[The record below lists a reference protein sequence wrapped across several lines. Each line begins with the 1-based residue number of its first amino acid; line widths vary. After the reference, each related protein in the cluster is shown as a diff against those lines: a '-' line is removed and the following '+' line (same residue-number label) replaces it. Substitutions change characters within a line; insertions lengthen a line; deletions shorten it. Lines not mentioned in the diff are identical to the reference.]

1 MSAGIGLYSTVKGFK
16 NQRIIIPVT
25 HYIGNNTAVIE
36 VENGTKIDLMYLN
49 ALIPFELCYIRKPFL
64 IWLVRMEVAVKKI
77 LGNILWILCPPGA
90 AVVVVLNGRLDAFGP
105 ADAKNTLVVHV
116 NMLIVMNTRL
126 PQTLTALACGAG
138 LAVAGLEMQT
148 VFHNPLAG
156 PSVLGISS
164 AASLGVA
171 FVVLLSGIIGGGIM
185 SRFGIF
191 GNTALTLAAIAGALA
206 VMMLIVWL
214 SQKVQGN
221 VTLLIIGVMI
231 GYIASAIIGVLKYF
245 SSEEDIR
252 AYVIWGLGSFARVT
266 GGQVYVF
273 TGLMAL
279 LLPFCML
286 LAKPLN
292 MLLLGEQYAISL
304 GLNIRRARLLII
316 TSSGVL
322 IAIVTAY
329 CGPIMFLGLAVPHI
343 CRGLFRT
350 DDHRLLLPATLLC
363 GASIALVCNLI
374 ARLPGFEGA
383 LPINSVTA
391 LIGAPVA
398 LWVLLRRK

>member
-1 MSAGIGLYSTVKGFK
+1 MRKFSILTLLIV
-16 NQRIIIPVT
+16 
-25 HYIGNNTAVIE
+25 
-36 VENGTKIDLMYLN
+36 
-49 ALIPFELCYIRKPFL
+49 LIPLLAIVNLGLGSVSIP
-64 IWLVRMEVAVKKI
+64 ISEVYKI
-77 LGNILWILCPPGA
+77 LLGEGSDSEVWTNI
-90 AVVVVLNGRLDAFGP
+90 VL
-105 ADAKNTLVVHV
+105 
-116 NMLIVMNTRL
+116 MTRL
-126 PQTLTALACGAG
+126 PQTLTAIACGAG

-171 FVVLLSGIIGGGIM
+171 FVVLLSGTLGGGFM
-185 SRFGIF
+185 TQFGIL
-191 GNTALTLAAIAGALA
+191 GNTALTLAAIIGAMS
-206 VMMLIVWL
+206 VMAIIVYL
-214 SQKVQGN
+214 SQRVHGN
-221 VTLLIIGVMI
+221 ATLLIVGVMI

-273 TGLMAL
+273 VGLMAI
-279 LLPFCML
+279 LLPLSML

-292 MLLLGEQYAISL
+292 MLLLGENYAVNL
-304 GLNIRRARLLII
+304 GLNIKRTRLLVI
-316 TSSGVL
+316 SSAGIL
-322 IAIVTAY
+322 TAIVTAY

-343 CRGLFRT
+343 CRGLFRKS
-350 DDHRLLLPATLLC
+350 DHRILLPATVFC
-363 GASIALVCNLI
+363 GADLALLCNLI

-398 LWVLLRRK
+398 LWVLLQRKK

>member
-1 MSAGIGLYSTVKGFK
+1 MRKYTLLTVL
-16 NQRIIIPVT
+16 II
-25 HYIGNNTAVIE
+25 
-36 VENGTKIDLMYLN
+36 
-49 ALIPFELCYIRKPFL
+49 LIPIRAIINLGLGSVP
-64 IWLVRMEVAVKKI
+64 IPASEVFRI
-77 LGNILWILCPPGA
+77 LFGDGSDSEVWTNI
-90 AVVVVLNGRLDAFGP
+90 VL
-105 ADAKNTLVVHV
+105 
-116 NMLIVMNTRL
+116 MTRL
-126 PQTLTALACGAG
+126 PQTLTAIACGAG

-171 FVVLLSGIIGGGIM
+171 FVVLLSGTIGGGFM
-185 SRFGIF
+185 TQFGFF
-191 GNTALTLAAIAGALA
+191 GNTALTLAAIIGAMS
-206 VMMLIVWL
+206 VMAIIVYL
-214 SQKVQGN
+214 SQRVRGN
-221 VTLLIIGVMI
+221 ATLLIVGVMI

-273 TGLMAL
+273 VGLMSI
-279 LLPFCML
+279 LLPLSML

-292 MLLLGEQYAISL
+292 MLLLGEMYAVNL
-304 GLNIRRARLLII
+304 GLNIKRTRLLII
-316 TSSGVL
+316 SSAGIL
-322 IAIVTAY
+322 TAIVTAY

-343 CRGLFRT
+343 CRGLFRRS
-350 DDHRLLLPATLLC
+350 DHRILLPASLFC
-363 GASIALVCNLI
+363 GADLALICNLI

-398 LWVLLRRK
+398 LWVLLRRKK

>member
-1 MSAGIGLYSTVKGFK
+1 MILLILS
-16 NQRIIIPVT
+16 
-25 HYIGNNTAVIE
+25 
-36 VENGTKIDLMYLN
+36 
-49 ALIPFELCYIRKPFL
+49 IPFFALLNLTIGSVEIPF
-64 IWLVRMEVAVKKI
+64 REVFSI
-77 LGNILWILCPPGA
+77 LAGQGSDSQVWTNI
-90 AVVVVLNGRLDAFGP
+90 VLR
-105 ADAKNTLVVHV
+105 
-116 NMLIVMNTRL
+116 TRL
-126 PQTLTALACGAG
+126 PQTLTAIACGSG

-171 FVVLLSGIIGGGIM
+171 FVVLLNGTVGGGIM
-185 SRFGIF
+185 TQFGFF
-191 GNTALTLAAIAGALA
+191 GNTALTLAAMMGAVG
-206 VMMLIVWL
+206 VMSIIVFL
-214 SQKVQGN
+214 SQRVRSN
-221 VTLLIIGVMI
+221 VTLLIVGVLI

-273 TGLMAL
+273 VAL
-279 LLPFCML
+279 IAILLPFTL
-286 LAKPLN
+286 LLVKPLN
-292 MLLLGEQYAISL
+292 MLLLGERYAVNL
-304 GLNIRRARLLII
+304 GLNLRRARLFII
-316 TSSGVL
+316 LSASVL

-343 CRGLFRT
+343 CRGLFHT
-350 DDHRLLLPATLLC
+350 SDHRILLPGSLFC
-363 GASIALVCNLI
+363 GASLARVCYLV

-383 LPINSVTA
+383 LPINSVTS

-398 LWVLLRRK
+398 LYVLLRKK

>member
-1 MSAGIGLYSTVKGFK
+1 MRKFSILTVL
-16 NQRIIIPVT
+16 IV
-25 HYIGNNTAVIE
+25 
-36 VENGTKIDLMYLN
+36 
-49 ALIPFELCYIRKPFL
+49 LIPLLAIVNLGLGSVSIP
-64 IWLVRMEVAVKKI
+64 ISEVYKI
-77 LGNILWILCPPGA
+77 LLGEGSDSEIWTNI
-90 AVVVVLNGRLDAFGP
+90 VL
-105 ADAKNTLVVHV
+105 
-116 NMLIVMNTRL
+116 MTRL
-126 PQTLTALACGAG
+126 PQTLTAIACGAG

-171 FVVLLSGIIGGGIM
+171 FVVLLSGTLGGGFM
-185 SRFGIF
+185 TQFGIL
-191 GNTALTLAAIAGALA
+191 GNTALTLAAIIGALS
-206 VMMLIVWL
+206 VMAIIVYL
-214 SQKVQGN
+214 SQRVHGN
-221 VTLLIIGVMI
+221 ATLLIVGVMI

-273 TGLMAL
+273 VGLMAI
-279 LLPFCML
+279 LLPLSML

-292 MLLLGEQYAISL
+292 MLLLGENYAVNL
-304 GLNIRRARLLII
+304 GLNIKRTRLMVI
-316 TSSGVL
+316 SSAGIL
-322 IAIVTAY
+322 TAIVTAY

-343 CRGLFRT
+343 CRGLFRKS
-350 DDHRLLLPATLLC
+350 DHRILLPATVFC
-363 GASIALVCNLI
+363 GADLALLCNLI

-398 LWVLLRRK
+398 LWVLLQRKK

>member
-1 MSAGIGLYSTVKGFK
+1 MRKFSILTIL
-16 NQRIIIPVT
+16 II
-25 HYIGNNTAVIE
+25 
-36 VENGTKIDLMYLN
+36 
-49 ALIPFELCYIRKPFL
+49 LIPILAIVNLGLGSVSIP
-64 IWLVRMEVAVKKI
+64 ITEVYKI
-77 LGNILWILCPPGA
+77 LLGEGSDSEVWTNI
-90 AVVVVLNGRLDAFGP
+90 VL
-105 ADAKNTLVVHV
+105 
-116 NMLIVMNTRL
+116 MTRL
-126 PQTLTALACGAG
+126 PQTLTAIACGAG

-171 FVVLLSGIIGGGIM
+171 FVVLLSGTLGGGFM
-185 SRFGIF
+185 TQFGIL
-191 GNTALTLAAIAGALA
+191 GNTALTLAAIIGAMS
-206 VMMLIVWL
+206 VMAIIVYL
-214 SQKVQGN
+214 SQRVRGN
-221 VTLLIIGVMI
+221 ATLLIVGVMI

-273 TGLMAL
+273 VGLMCI
-279 LLPFCML
+279 LLPLSML

-292 MLLLGEQYAISL
+292 MLLLGENYAVNL
-304 GLNIRRARLLII
+304 GLNIKRTRLMVI
-316 TSSGVL
+316 SSAGIL
-322 IAIVTAY
+322 TAIVTAY

-343 CRGLFRT
+343 CRGLFRKS
-350 DDHRLLLPATLLC
+350 DHRILLPATVFC
-363 GASIALVCNLI
+363 GADLALLCNLI

-398 LWVLLRRK
+398 LWVLLQRKK